1 MPWVINPF
9 TGKMEFQEV
18 KSDPPEG
25 SKEVRNVYVTEDDK
39 LVIEYIE

>member
-9 TGKMEFQEV
+9 TGGMEFQEI

-25 SKEVRNVYVTEDDK
+25 SKEVRNIYVSEDGN
-39 LVIEYIE
+39 LVVEYME